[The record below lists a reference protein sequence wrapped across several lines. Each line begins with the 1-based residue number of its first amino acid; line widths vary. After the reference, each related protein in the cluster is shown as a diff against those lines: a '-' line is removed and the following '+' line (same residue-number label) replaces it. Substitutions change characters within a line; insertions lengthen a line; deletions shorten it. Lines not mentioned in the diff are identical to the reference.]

1 MLVLFGS
8 TPVEDELI
16 LIREVYCV
24 DLPLSQNDT
33 RSRFSYANQRL
44 SEALIVF
51 YQFFD
56 MAVRHRVK
64 ETPLNLVLVK
74 DPDQGGRV

>member
-24 DLPLSQNDT
+24 DLPPFCFET
-33 RSRFSYANQRL
+33 RGRFSDDNQRL

-51 YQFFD
+51 YQFFN